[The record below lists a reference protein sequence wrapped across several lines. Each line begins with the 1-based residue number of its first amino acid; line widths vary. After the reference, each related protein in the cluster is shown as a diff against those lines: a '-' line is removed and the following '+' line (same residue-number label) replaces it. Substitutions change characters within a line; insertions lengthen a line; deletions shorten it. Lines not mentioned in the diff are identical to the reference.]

1 MLVLVGIGLYALFGK
16 FAIQPLRA
24 DAQGGG
30 LPGVRTISHLQ
41 TTGTT
46 ALDAQRTPEV
56 IDGDTLEIGGKRVRP
71 RQARRV
77 PRLLRRRAQK
87 GDKVGRHGVDAPE
100 ADQTCE
106 NDTVGEYRCGQLATQ
121 TLRRLIDGRPV
132 SCRQRDRDRYLRIV
146 ATCSVNERDLGGLMV
161 RSGFAVADRRYSDA
175 YVEAEERAK
184 AAGEGIWGGHF
195 ISPWD
200 WRGGTR

>member
-1 MLVLVGIGLYALFGK
+1 MRPHLKDPDLAIAVLVLVGIGLYALFGK

-46 ALDAQRTPEV
+46 ALDARRTPEV
-56 IDGDTLEIGGKRVRP
+56 IDGDTLEIGGKRVR
-71 RQARRV
+71 
-77 PRLLRRRAQK
+77 LF
-87 GDKVGRHGVDAPE
+87 GVDAPE

-106 NDTVGEYRCGQLATQ
+106 NDTVGEYWCGQLARQ
-121 TLRRLIDGRPV
+121 TLRRLIDGHQV
-132 SCRQRDRDRYLRIV
+132 SCRQRDRDRYSRIV

-161 RSGFAVADRRYSDA
+161 SIRPRPQECSN
-175 YVEAEERAK
+175 
-184 AAGEGIWGGHF
+184 
-195 ISPWD
+195 
-200 WRGGTR
+200 

>member
-1 MLVLVGIGLYALFGK
+1 MRPHLKDADLAIAVLALVGIGLYALFGE

-24 DAQGGG
+24 DAQEGG
-30 LPGVRTISHLQ
+30 LPGVRTISHPQ
-41 TTGTT
+41 TTGST

-56 IDGDTLEIGGKRVRP
+56 IDGDTLAIGGKRVR
-71 RQARRV
+71 
-77 PRLLRRRAQK
+77 LF
-87 GDKVGRHGVDAPE
+87 GVDAPE

-121 TLRRLIDGRPV
+121 ILRRLIDGRPV
-132 SCRQRDRDRYLRIV
+132 SCRQRDRDRYSRIV
-146 ATCSVNERDLGGLMV
+146 ATCSVKERDLGGLMV

>member
-1 MLVLVGIGLYALFGK
+1 MRPHLKDADLAIAVLVLVGIGLYALFGK

-56 IDGDTLEIGGKRVRP
+56 IDGDTLEIGGKRVR
-71 RQARRV
+71 
-77 PRLLRRRAQK
+77 LF
-87 GDKVGRHGVDAPE
+87 GVDAPE

-146 ATCSVNERDLGGLMV
+146 ATCSVKERDLGGLMV